1 MKENIRKLIN
11 DYSLNNKYVDEY
23 FFNILFNEFMNLYKL
38 NNTVKDFNINNDN
51 NNFAEATY
59 NIDKKIKIFFI
70 IHLP

>member
-59 NIDKKIKIFFI
+59 NMVILLLF
-70 IHLP
+70 